1 MCYKIL
7 IASVVAV
14 IQFASLTFSG
24 LESSGVLSVS
34 IVILEGIISSK
45 NITTQITFISETA
58 TGWSTFC

>member
-1 MCYKIL
+1 MCNKIL

-14 IQFASLTFSG
+14 IQFGSLTFSG
-24 LESSGVLSVS
+24 LESSGVLSVN